1 MVVRLVGA
9 GHVRADLPA
18 VALGV
23 VLVLDAQLAAER
35 RDREARDVAGREHVL
50 AAADAPERVD
60 DDAVRDRQTGVG
72 GELDVRLDP
81 ESGHDRV
88 GLERPPVARA

>member
-23 VLVLDAQLAAER
+23 VLVLHPDAGPEQR
-35 RDREARDVAGREHVL
+35 GGKTRDVARREEVV
-50 AAADAPERVD
+50 ASADAPVVVD
-60 DDAVRDRQTGVG
+60 DDAVVDLEAGRL
-72 GELDVRLDP
+72 GELGLGNDAEPGDDDVR
-81 ESGHDRV
+81 V
-88 GLERPPVARA
+88 ERAPARRW